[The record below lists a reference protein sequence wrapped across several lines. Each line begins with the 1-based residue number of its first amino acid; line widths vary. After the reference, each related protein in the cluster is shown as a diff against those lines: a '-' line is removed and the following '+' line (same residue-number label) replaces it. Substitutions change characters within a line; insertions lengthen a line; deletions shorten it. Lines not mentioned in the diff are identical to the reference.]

1 MPVLQ
6 TASPPSGRPPAD
18 VTESTDAPAGTG
30 TGYAIGEDGIFQGRI
45 DSTGDSDWIRVQLTG
60 GVSYV
65 FSAWGIGGSGDGLG
79 DTEITIYDASGHSVS
94 YSDDMS
100 STNLFTGFSYT
111 PSRSGTYYVAVD
123 GFGSATGSYRMTY
136 ADSIFKPDQIATQ
149 ITEIGWGVPGPLA
162 FDVSAD
168 HRLTVDITALTAEG
182 QQLARWALSAWADLA
197 GLTFA
202 ETDSNA
208 DITFNDDQPGA
219 FAGPSSYDPATGVIN
234 RSSVNVSAAWLDSYG
249 TTIDSYSM
257 QAYIHEIGHA
267 LGLAHAGP
275 YDGSTT
281 YGSDNYYTNNSVLET
296 VMSYFGAGDT
306 PWLGADAG
314 TVVTPML
321 ADVIAI
327 QRLYGT
333 PDTIHGG
340 NTVYGAGSTAGGY
353 LGALFGFIFGETA
366 APAGIYAGDPVIMT
380 LVDSDGTDRIDLTG
394 LGSADVVDLRP
405 GQASS
410 IGGHVSNLL
419 IDVNTVIENVRT
431 GAGADEVQGNAAANR
446 IDLGAGD
453 DIARGGDGD
462 DILIGGTGAD
472 RLWGGGG
479 DDTLIGGLVDAAH
492 DGVTAQVYRIYEA
505 TLGRAPDVGGL
516 TDWTGRL
523 IGGVQGLQDI
533 ADRFIAS
540 AEFQSRYGNTT
551 DAEFITLLYH
561 NVLGRAPDAG
571 SFAIWV
577 DRLDSGSWSRAE
589 VVLGFSESAEFTR
602 ATGAAALGFSHEGL
616 QAQWTDEV
624 YRLYGATLDRAPD
637 GGGLAAWTEA
647 LAGGRT
653 LRDVADGFLHSSE
666 FQSRY
671 GNTTDAEF
679 VTLLYH
685 NVLGRAPDAGS
696 FTIWIDRLGS
706 GAWSRAEVV
715 LSFANSAENVSR
727 TADALTDYMQ
737 GPIAPHD
744 GDRLEGGAGN
754 DILMGGFGAD
764 VFVFDATSAGG
775 TDRVAGL
782 EPWDRIELTG
792 FGYADAAD
800 ALSDMTQL
808 GADVVLTSHAP
819 GTDPGTDLT
828 VIFEDTRLAD
838 IHTDMLVV

>member
-1 MPVLQ
+1 M
-6 TASPPSGRPPAD
+6 
-18 VTESTDAPAGTG
+18 
-30 TGYAIGEDGIFQGRI
+30 
-45 DSTGDSDWIRVQLTG
+45 
-60 GVSYV
+60 
-65 FSAWGIGGSGDGLG
+65 
-79 DTEITIYDASGHSVS
+79 
-94 YSDDMS
+94 
-100 STNLFTGFSYT
+100 
-111 PSRSGTYYVAVD
+111 
-123 GFGSATGSYRMTY
+123 
-136 ADSIFKPDQIATQ
+136 
-149 ITEIGWGVPGPLA
+149 
-162 FDVSAD
+162 
-168 HRLTVDITALTAEG
+168 
-182 QQLARWALSAWADLA
+182 
-197 GLTFA
+197 
-202 ETDSNA
+202 
-208 DITFNDDQPGA
+208 
-219 FAGPSSYDPATGVIN
+219 
-234 RSSVNVSAAWLDSYG
+234 
-249 TTIDSYSM
+249 
-257 QAYIHEIGHA
+257 
-267 LGLAHAGP
+267 
-275 YDGSTT
+275 
-281 YGSDNYYTNNSVLET
+281 
-296 VMSYFGAGDT
+296 
-306 PWLGADAG
+306 
-314 TVVTPML
+314 
-321 ADVIAI
+321 
-327 QRLYGT
+327 
-333 PDTIHGG
+333 
-340 NTVYGAGSTAGGY
+340 
-353 LGALFGFIFGETA
+353 
-366 APAGIYAGDPVIMT
+366 
-380 LVDSDGTDRIDLTG
+380 
-394 LGSADVVDLRP
+394 
-405 GQASS
+405 
-410 IGGHVSNLL
+410 
-419 IDVNTVIENVRT
+419 
-431 GAGADEVQGNAAANR
+431 
-446 IDLGAGD
+446 
-453 DIARGGDGD
+453 
-462 DILIGGTGAD
+462 
-472 RLWGGGG
+472 
-479 DDTLIGGLVDAAH
+479 
-492 DGVTAQVYRIYEA
+492 
-505 TLGRAPDVGGL
+505 
-516 TDWTGRL
+516 
-523 IGGVQGLQDI
+523 
-533 ADRFIAS
+533 
-540 AEFQSRYGNTT
+540 
-551 DAEFITLLYH
+551 
-561 NVLGRAPDAG
+561 LGRAPDAG